1 MNYMYKVLND
11 DEIPP
16 NAGVAIEFNIP
27 QTSKRVDFIISGYGA
42 DSDSEMVI
50 VELKQWET
58 LNEVAGTDA
67 LVDTFTGGVNR
78 RVVHPSYQAWSYA
91 QLIRDYNA
99 SVQDRRVKLSPC
111 ACLHNYIRHENDPID
126 AEQYEEYIE
135 EAPAHTKGQLPE
147 EYGLADKDLME
158 RFEFRNISQDEVD
171 QAIAIEQICFPPN
184 EACSPKAMKERVA
197 AAPELFLVAVD
208 KATGKIAGFLN
219 GLSTK
224 EYQFRDEFFTDISLY
239 DPEGK
244 HIMLLGLDVLPEYR
258 KQGLAREIV
267 YQYCRRENEKGRDM
281 LHLIMMISNVNEKVN
296 ILQKGG

>member
-16 NAGVAIEFNIP
+16 DAGVAIEFNIP
-27 QTSKRVDFIISGYGA
+27 QTSKRVDFIISGYGV
-42 DSDSEMVI
+42 DSDPEMVI

-135 EAPAHTKGQLPE
+135 EAPAYTKGQLPE

-171 QAIAIEQICFPPN
+171 QTIAIEQICFPPN

-296 ILQKGG
+296 ILQKG

>member
-16 NAGVAIEFNIP
+16 DAGVAIEFNIP

-42 DSDSEMVI
+42 DSDPEMVI
-50 VELKQWET
+50 AELKQWET

-135 EAPAHTKGQLPE
+135 EAPAYTKGQLPE

-197 AAPELFLVAVD
+197 AASELFLVGVD
-208 KATGKIAGFLN
+208 KDTGKIAGFLN

-267 YQYCRRENEKGRDM
+267 YQYCEERMKKDA
-281 LHLIMMISNVNEKVN
+281 ICYT
-296 ILQKGG
+296 